1 MQLTDLLEAIETLR
15 NKGWQ
20 VKPPARRVK
29 SRIISEAMT
38 TMSAPKNRK
47 RSLALKRAWKR
58 RKAAA

>member
-20 VKPPARRVK
+20 VKPPAGRVK

-38 TMSAPKNRK
+38 APNRK
-47 RSLALKRAWKR
+47 RSLAAKRMWRKR
-58 RKAAA
+58 RKAA